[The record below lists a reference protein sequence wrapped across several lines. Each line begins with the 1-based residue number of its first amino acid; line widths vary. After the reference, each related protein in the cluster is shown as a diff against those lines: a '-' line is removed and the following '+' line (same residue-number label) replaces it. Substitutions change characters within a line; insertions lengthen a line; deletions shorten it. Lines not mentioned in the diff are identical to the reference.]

1 MGKVSDIFERLNRD
15 YNLVIM
21 VPNTSPEKQ
30 TKDLSNLKHWKSLLA
45 FAFAT
50 IVDDSEKNLVNGLY
64 PSIRQALGLSLI
76 DLSILTNIN
85 KIMSAVLGPAW
96 AMAAD
101 RYNRKQILVIVT
113 GLWGFWTIAVGF
125 SQNFTQLIILY
136 IIASI
141 GSVAS
146 APIIMSA
153 ISDLYPD
160 KGRGVA
166 MGTFGAISVILGALA
181 TLAFSGF
188 ANLALWRYGYYLV
201 GGFSIISGFLIWFTF
216 EDPGAGA
223 SESSFRRDIT
233 LPELSLVDFAQLIR
247 IPTLVILFLQKLL
260 NAGLIVWSFGTVY
273 MVDVFGYTNQ
283 EALLLV
289 ALPLLFGNIIGNL
302 AGGFLGDRINNRYP
316 DTGRIALMQ
325 AAFFGSAVMSYLCM
339 QVHWG
344 NKAIFYLVFFIWGIF
359 LSFGTG
365 VDRPMIAAVT
375 PPELRATAFSFWMNT
390 GDALSSII
398 IASLAGWLG
407 QLYGLQP
414 VFLWLVTGVLLLR
427 SAVWFTLYRPYP
439 RDIARL
445 KRFCPE

>member
-1 MGKVSDIFERLNRD
+1 
-15 YNLVIM
+15 M
-21 VPNTSPEKQ
+21 VPSADTKRQ
-30 TKDLSNLKHWKSLLA
+30 TKDPSSLKHWKSLLA

-50 IVDDSEKNLVNGLY
+50 IVDDSEKSLVNGLY
-64 PSIRQALGLSLI
+64 PTIRQALGLSLI

-101 RYNRKQILVIVT
+101 RYNRKLILVFVT
-113 GLWGFWTIAVGF
+113 GLWGLWTIAIGF
-125 SQNFTQLIILY
+125 SLNFTQLVTLY

-201 GGFSIISGFLIWFTF
+201 GGFSIVSGLLIWVSFQ
-216 EDPGAGA
+216 DPGTGA
-223 SESSFRRDIT
+223 SESGFRRDIT
-233 LPELSLVDFAQLIR
+233 PPELSLVDFAQLFR

-260 NAGLIVWSFGTVY
+260 NAGLIIWSFGTVY
-273 MVDVFGYTNQ
+273 MVDVFGFTNQ
-283 EALLLV
+283 EAIILIGI
-289 ALPLLFGNIIGNL
+289 PLLFGNVIGNL
-302 AGGFLGDRINNRYP
+302 AGGFLGDRVNDRYP

-325 AAFFGSAVMSYLCM
+325 VALFGSAVMSYFCM
-339 QVHWG
+339 QVNWG
-344 NKAIFYLVFFIWGIF
+344 SKAIFYLVFFIWGIF

-375 PPELRATAFSFWMNT
+375 PPKLRATAFSLWMNT

-407 QLYGLQP
+407 QVYGLQP
-414 VFLWLVTGVLLLR
+414 VFLWLVTGVLFAR

-439 RDIARL
+439 HDVARMKQFRL
-445 KRFCPE
+445 E